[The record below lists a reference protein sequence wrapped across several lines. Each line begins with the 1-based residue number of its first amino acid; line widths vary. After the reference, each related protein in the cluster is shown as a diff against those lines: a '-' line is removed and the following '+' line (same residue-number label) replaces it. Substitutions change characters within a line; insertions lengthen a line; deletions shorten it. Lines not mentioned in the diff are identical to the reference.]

1 MKNDPAAGR
10 SAEIVLIGDTDGPV
24 FQSLTSRM
32 HSRSDATVV
41 AEFPEIRAALRAGI
55 GADLHADL
63 ILVFQRWS
71 DEYVRRDVDE
81 LIGRTLFSR
90 VFCSYGPWCVSDG
103 RTRDIWPVA
112 FRVPLA
118 ITESCIEMELK
129 RFRQQREVLLP
140 TASSEETFADRCSDD
155 SVDED
160 SVTDLD
166 ESLRH
171 RSPEAAA
178 LTRQTV
184 LAVSPDR
191 VLRDLWAQS
200 FQNMGCTAVAFPLL
214 DEVSASRR
222 FRISPS
228 AVIHDLDPD
237 TDVVRESIRRVRQL
251 FPVATL
257 YGAATMP
264 EAWSASDLS
273 ELGVNRVV
281 LKLDLIYGIIDAVF
295 RERSTRSRK

>member
-1 MKNDPAAGR
+1 MKTDPAAGQ

-32 HSRSDATVV
+32 HSRSDARVV
-41 AEFPEIRAALRAGI
+41 AEFSEIRAALRAGI

-118 ITESCIEMELK
+118 ITESVVEMELK

-160 SVTDLD
+160 SVTDRD

-178 LTRQTV
+178 MTRQTV

-191 VLRDLWAQS
+191 ILRDLWAQS
-200 FQNMGCTAVAFPLL
+200 FQGMGCTAMASSLL

-222 FRISPS
+222 LRISPS

-273 ELGVNRVV
+273 ELGVSRVV
-281 LKLDLIYGIIDAVF
+281 SKLDLIHGITDAVF
-295 RERSTRSRK
+295 RERASRSRK